1 MRNSTARVLLIG
13 GLLAASAAL
22 AGCSSDSEPTAPVT
36 VTVTATPQA
45 SAEGSATPSDAATDT
60 ATGLPLTADTAIDAA
75 LAQVPG
81 GAAVAGGRTDEAGQQ
96 VWYVEVRASDD
107 SGTELYFNTATGEL
121 VRQRPASLSA
131 VASGTPPTL
140 SAQEGLAA
148 AVEAVPGSAVVEFDL
163 ETEKG
168 ATAWYV
174 LVRDS
179 SGLMEV
185 YVNADTGAIISQE
198 RDN

>member
-1 MRNSTARVLLIG
+1 MKPSTPSVLLIA
-13 GLLAASAAL
+13 GLLATSGAL

-36 VTVTATPQA
+36 VTVTATPEATESA
-45 SAEGSATPSDAATDT
+45 SEAPATDAT
-60 ATGLPLTADTAIDAA
+60 ASLPLTADTAIDAA
-75 LAQVPG
+75 LVQVPG
-81 GAAVAGGRTDEAGQQ
+81 GAVVAGGRTDEAGQQ
-96 VWYVEVRASDD
+96 VWYIEVLASDGA
-107 SGTELYFNTATGEL
+107 GTELYLNTATGDL
-121 VRQRPASLSA
+121 VRERPTSLSA
-131 VASGTPPTL
+131 VASGMPPKL

-148 AVEAVPGSAVVEFDL
+148 AVEAAPGSEVVEFDL

-179 SGLMEV
+179 SGLIEV

-198 RDN
+198 RDD